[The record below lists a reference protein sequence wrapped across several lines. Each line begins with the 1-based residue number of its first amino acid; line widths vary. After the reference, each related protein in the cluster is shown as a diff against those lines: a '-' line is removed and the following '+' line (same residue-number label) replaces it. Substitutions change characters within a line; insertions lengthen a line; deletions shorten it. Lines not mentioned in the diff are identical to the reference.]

1 MKVITEKLLNNEQ
14 FKNYINE
21 AQNETSPI
29 FLLGLTDFAKSY
41 VTGTTLKLLN
51 KPVCIVTY
59 NEIQAK
65 DLFKYCKYFDNVTKI
80 TIKLFLS

>member
-41 VTGTTLKLLN
+41 ITGTTLKLLN
-51 KPVCIVTY
+51 KPLLIIGF
-59 NEIQAK
+59 IQSS
-65 DLFKYCKYFDNVTKI
+65 CC
-80 TIKLFLS
+80 